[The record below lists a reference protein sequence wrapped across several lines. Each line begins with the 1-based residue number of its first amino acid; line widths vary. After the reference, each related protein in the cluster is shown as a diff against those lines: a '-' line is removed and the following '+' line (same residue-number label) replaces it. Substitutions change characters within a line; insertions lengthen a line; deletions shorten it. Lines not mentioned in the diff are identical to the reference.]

1 MKTKLALITSL
12 IFGLGLLTAAHAQP
26 QGPPGPRFNGAIS
39 KLFGDNPD
47 FSADIDIHM
56 NRSTGDEITMPG
68 KMAHSAD
75 KFRMDMD
82 MSNVKGLHMPPQ
94 AAAQMKQMGM
104 DSMTT
109 ITRVDQ
115 KTTYIIYPSMKA
127 YVANTIPDSD
137 AKASSDYKVETTKVG
152 NETLDGHD
160 CVKNNVVMTGSDGVA
175 HKATVWNASDLKQFP
190 VKIEMSTEN
199 GDTMVMHFASIKL
212 DKPDSSLFEP
222 PTDYTKYDNMM
233 SMMMSRYRH

>member
-1 MKTKLALITSL
+1 MKTKIALVASL
-12 IFGLGLLTAAHAQP
+12 VLGLGLAAHAQP

-56 NRSTGDEITMPG
+56 NRNGEEITMPG
-68 KMAHSAD
+68 KMAHSED

-104 DSMTT
+104 DSMAT
-109 ITRVDQ
+109 ITRVDK
-115 KTTYIIYPSMKA
+115 KTTYILYPAMKA
-127 YVANTIPDSD
+127 YVENTLADAD
-137 AKASSDYKVETTKVG
+137 AKGSADYKVETTKVG

-160 CVKNNVVMTGSDGVA
+160 CVKNNVVMTGSDGVP

-190 VKIEMSTEN
+190 VKIEMTAET
-199 GDTMVMHFASIKL
+199 GDTMVMHFASVKL

-222 PTDYTKYDNMM
+222 PADYTKFDSMM
-233 SMMMSRYRH
+233 NLMMSRYRH